1 MLRTLRY
8 AVRKVFGTM
17 PKLLPVGSKAPPFS
31 VQDHEG
37 HTVTSESLAGQRFV
51 LWFFPKADT
60 PGCTRQGC
68 GFRDQS
74 PGYQQ
79 RGVKVLGVSF
89 DTMPD
94 NRLFVKKFSFP
105 FPLLCDTKR
114 EMGLAY
120 KACDSA
126 VDPYPNR
133 ITYVI
138 GPDGT
143 IEQALE
149 TKDPGGQA
157 AALLESLP
165 KK

>member
-1 MLRTLRY
+1 MLRVLRY
-8 AVRKVFGTM
+8 AVRKVLGTM

-31 VQDHEG
+31 VLDHEG
-37 HTVTSESLAGQRFV
+37 HTVTSAGLAGQRFV

-68 GFRDQS
+68 GFRDQQT
-74 PGYQQ
+74 GFEKQK
-79 RGVKVLGVSF
+79 VKVFGVSF
-89 DTMPD
+89 DTPAD
-94 NRLFVKKFSFP
+94 NRAFVQKFSFP

-120 KACDSA
+120 KACDSV

-138 GPDGT
+138 GPDGK
-143 IEQALE
+143 IEQAIE

-157 AALLESLP
+157 EELLAILARA
-165 KK
+165 